1 MDLDPD
7 FARALNAVLMAVM
20 LALLVGVRV
29 SAASPRS
36 ASTRADRFSVR
47 VRLPYGTE
55 AVRESVAY
63 QTRIRGIATA
73 NAMCVTVVAASP
85 LLLTPLATSP
95 LFMIVLLLAML
106 LAVGFTSAAVQVRE
120 RLFQPAPDAVR
131 VARARQLGI
140 RDYLDRFRRWLP
152 WTVAGAAAVT
162 IALVVVA
169 MADEPRAVDD
179 GFARAAFVA
188 AAVTAVVCIVA
199 PPLERRI
206 LSQPQPASDT
216 LELAWDDALRAT
228 ALGAVRLTIALSAWV
243 ALTLAIGAL
252 WLGAGGPFSSFAGQ
266 LPTWGVIA
274 LQFVY
279 PSTGRRLRPELYP
292 DWLRQ
297 PLLQGAAA

>member
-7 FARALNAVLMAVM
+7 FARALNAVLVAVM
-20 LALLVGVRV
+20 LAVAFGVRV
-29 SAASPRS
+29 SAASQWT
-36 ASTRADRFSVR
+36 AFTRADRFSLR

-55 AVRESVAY
+55 AVRESVAH
-63 QTRIRGIATA
+63 QTRIRAITTA
-73 NAMCVTVVAASP
+73 NAMCVTIVAASP

-95 LFMIVLLLAML
+95 LFMIVLLLAIL
-106 LAVGFTSAAVQVRE
+106 LAVGFASAAVQVRE
-120 RLFQPAPDAVR
+120 RLFRPAPDAVR
-131 VARARQLGI
+131 VARARQLST

-152 WTVAGAAAVT
+152 WTVAGAAALTV
-162 IALVVVA
+162 ALVAVT
-169 MADEPRAVDD
+169 MADESRAVDD

-228 ALGAVRLTIALSAWV
+228 ALGAVRLTIALPAWV
-243 ALTLAIGAL
+243 ALALAIGAL

-279 PSTGRRLRPELYP
+279 PSTGRRLRPGLYP

-297 PLLQGAAA
+297 PLPQGAAA